1 MKSFGNLYSKYYDLL
16 YKDKDYKREV
26 DYIETLI
33 KENISFATNILDFG
47 CGTGRHAE
55 LLCER
60 GYMVHGIDISE
71 DMIKVAK
78 GRIKGKEGRLYF
90 TCGNVEEMKLDG
102 SFDVVIS
109 LFHVL
114 SYQNSNKQLE
124 NVFDF
129 VRNVL
134 KDNGIFIFDFWYGPA
149 VLTDRPTIRIK
160 RLEENDIKITRI
172 AEPVL
177 YPQKN
182 LVEVNYE
189 IFIENKLTGEVEN
202 LKEIHNMRYFFDLE
216 LEYMLEKTGF
226 SVIKKLKWLSLKDEP
241 DFQTWYVVWVVKK
254 I

>member
-60 GYMVHGIDISE
+60 GYIVHGIDISE

-114 SYQNSNKQLE
+114 SYQNSNKQLV
-124 NVFDF
+124 NVFDS

-134 KDNGIFIFDFWYGPA
+134 KDKGIFIFDFWYGPA

-216 LEYMLEKTGF
+216 LEYMLEKIGF